1 MSNQSANHSSWE
13 ELTASNSDTEN
24 ISTGSNRSETRQIVH
39 ALDRIND
46 TLKSVFIETRKMHTE
61 TLAAIKSM
69 HKDAAIA
76 LAASKNSETEMRRVV
91 NDVKELIKPI
101 GHQSIASADGTL
113 PHV

>member
-1 MSNQSANHSSWE
+1 MSRQIANRSSWE
-13 ELTASNSDTEN
+13 ELTAFNSEFEN
-24 ISTGSNRSETRQIVH
+24 TSTGYINPQTEAIVDMLETINETLKIVFLETRRMQ
-39 ALDRIND
+39 
-46 TLKSVFIETRKMHTE
+46 TE

-69 HKDAAIA
+69 HKDTVIA

-101 GHQSIASADGTL
+101 AHQSIASADGTL